1 MFFFGFESFPYYI
14 VIALSSLCTRY
25 FISPLKLVADL
36 IFDWGTCFARL
47 AR

>member
-1 MFFFGFESFPYYI
+1 MFFFCFESFSYYI

-36 IFDWGTCFARL
+36 IFDCGTCFARL